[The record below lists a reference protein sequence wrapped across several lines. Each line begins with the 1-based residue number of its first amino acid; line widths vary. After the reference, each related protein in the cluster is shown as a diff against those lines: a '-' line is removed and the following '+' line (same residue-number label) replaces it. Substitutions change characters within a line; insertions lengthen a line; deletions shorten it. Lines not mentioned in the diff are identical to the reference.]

1 MLFVIMLSILF
12 RFPSYGS
19 IHIKAQIYDIEE
31 GALEEET
38 LLFLTSGHVVRL
50 NKHEALKK
58 QHQWIRLSLNDQ
70 NKIESYSFLPFKTF
84 DKKITSTSLHEDE
97 PFVPTVVENLDLA
110 KTYFYEAQFV
120 DKESQCYNRA
130 HIWSYE
136 WFIKNAINSNKTW
149 LFFTRR
155 YIRKFKF
162 DWWFHVSPSVR
173 VLENGIEKEKIMD
186 VKYARGP
193 IDLKSWTDIFMKDD
207 ANCPLVKTYSEYANF
222 PESGSCY
229 TLRTS
234 MYYYQPIDIENKE
247 IWETTKFNWY
257 EEEIK
262 QAYLEAFDQTI

>member
-1 MLFVIMLSILF
+1 MLLVLILSISF
-12 RFPSYGS
+12 SFSTFAS
-19 IHIKAQIYDIEE
+19 HIETQIYDIDE
-31 GALEEET
+31 GTAKEET
-38 LLFLTSGHVVRL
+38 LLFLTSGHVIRV
-50 NKHEALKK
+50 KK
-58 QHQWIRLSLNDQ
+58 QKVKRHQWLRISLNDQ
-70 NKIESYSFLPFKTF
+70 NKIESFTVIPPTKPIQKISSKTF
-84 DKKITSTSLHEDE
+84 LGQT
-97 PFVPTVVENLDLA
+97 PYVPTVIENLDLA
-110 KTYFYEAQFV
+110 NTYFHEAQFV
-120 DKESQCYNRA
+120 EKESQCYNRA

-162 DWWFHVSPSVR
+162 DWWFHVSPSIR

-207 ANCPLVKTYSEYANF
+207 ANCPMVNTYSEYANF

-234 MYYYQPIDIENKE
+234 MYYYQPIDIESKE
-247 IWETTKFNWY
+247 IWETTKQDWY
-257 EEEIK
+257 EGEIK
-262 QAYLEAFDQTI
+262 QAYLEAFDRAI